1 MTFMQ
6 TVGGSEGSLFLMVVV
21 IIVIIVIVISCRT
34 LKSGVG
40 NGHILLKESAKGK
53 SLFCKTGA
61 KLAACTT

>member
-21 IIVIIVIVISCRT
+21 IIIIVIVISCRT